1 MSNHERFFW
10 ALGVLGMPWLFYLY
24 VEGLDKLRNGSDEIT
39 QVTYFVGISLVVILS
54 LSVLEIFFRNQI
66 KSTLISALKTKKI
79 PKDDTS
85 VIDSVHY
92 TRSIERVTWSATD
105 IVRDIAPIWV
115 ALGGVIIA
123 VKSQIYI
130 PVLFFLLLAVTISLQ
145 VRRLLILRRQAK
157 VASEE
162 ITKQLSESNRKS
174 IAVADLNSKI
184 QPTILHL
191 AEVRGKIMILKSIIS
206 LTSLISGIA
215 LLIFGIYAGSNS
227 EVGGVLVILGLFTMD
242 SLNRLI
248 ESLTVHLSERIHLET
263 LLHISNTKG
272 KT

>member
-1 MSNHERFFW
+1 
-10 ALGVLGMPWLFYLY
+10 MPWLFYLY

-39 QVTYFVGISLVVILS
+39 QVTYFVGISIFVILS
-54 LSVLEIFFRNQI
+54 LSFLEIFFRNHI
-66 KSTLISALKTKKI
+66 KNTLISALKTKKI
-79 PKDDTS
+79 PKEDMS

-115 ALGGVIIA
+115 ALGGVII
-123 VKSQIYI
+123 VVQSQIYI
-130 PVLFFLLLAVTISLQ
+130 PVLFFSLLAVIISLQ
-145 VRRLLILRRQAK
+145 VKRLLILRRQAK
-157 VASEE
+157 VASEKV
-162 ITKQLSESNRKS
+162 TRQLSESNREN
-174 IAVADLNSKI
+174 IAVADLNAKI
-184 QPTILHL
+184 QPTILYL
-191 AEVRGKIMILKSIIS
+191 AEVRGEIVVLKSIIS

-263 LLHISNTKG
+263 ILHISNTKG

>member
-39 QVTYFVGISLVVILS
+39 QVTYFVGISIFVILS
-54 LSVLEIFFRNQI
+54 LSFLEIFFRNHI
-66 KSTLISALKTKKI
+66 KNTLISALKTKKI
-79 PKDDTS
+79 PKEDMS

-130 PVLFFLLLAVTISLQ
+130 PVLFFSLLAVIISLQ
-145 VRRLLILRRQAK
+145 VKRLLILRRQAK
-157 VASEE
+157 VASEKV
-162 ITKQLSESNRKS
+162 TRQLSESNREN
-174 IAVADLNSKI
+174 IAVADLNAKI
-184 QPTILHL
+184 QPTILYL
-191 AEVRGKIMILKSIIS
+191 AEVRGEIVVLKSIIS

-227 EVGGVLVILGLFTMD
+227 EIGGVLVILGLFTMD

-263 LLHISNTKG
+263 LLHISNNKG
-272 KT
+272 KM

>member
-1 MSNHERFFW
+1 
-10 ALGVLGMPWLFYLY
+10 MPWLFYLY

-54 LSVLEIFFRNQI
+54 LSVLEIFFRNHIQSI
-66 KSTLISALKTKKI
+66 LISALKTKKI
-79 PKDDTS
+79 PKEDTS

-92 TRSIERVTWSATD
+92 TRSIERVTSATD
-105 IVRDIAPIWV
+105 IIRDIVPIWV

-123 VKSQIYI
+123 VQSQIYI
-130 PVLFFLLLAVTISLQ
+130 PILFFSSLAVTISLQ

-162 ITKQLSESNRKS
+162 IIKQLSESNRKS

-184 QPTILHL
+184 QPTILYL
-191 AEVRGKIMILKSIIS
+191 AEVRGKIVILKSIII
-206 LTSLISGIA
+206 LTSLISGIT

-227 EVGGVLVILGLFTMD
+227 EIGGVLVILGLFTID

-263 LLHISNTKG
+263 LLYISNTKG
-272 KT
+272 KM